1 MGVIAQSDMPQ
12 TNMQQGESRK
22 GGRMQQE
29 VGVER
34 STHPKD
40 GVHAHRQL
48 AEVDAMHV
56 EFLRADERY
65 SEQPR
70 CQQVPASSAPPPAPA
85 PSSPIG

>member
-1 MGVIAQSDMPQ
+1 MGAITHSDMPQ
-12 TNMQQGESRK
+12 TNMQRREGRK
-22 GGRMQQE
+22 GGRMKQE

-34 STHPKD
+34 YTHPQD

-65 SEQPR
+65 GE
-70 CQQVPASSAPPPAPA
+70 
-85 PSSPIG
+85 